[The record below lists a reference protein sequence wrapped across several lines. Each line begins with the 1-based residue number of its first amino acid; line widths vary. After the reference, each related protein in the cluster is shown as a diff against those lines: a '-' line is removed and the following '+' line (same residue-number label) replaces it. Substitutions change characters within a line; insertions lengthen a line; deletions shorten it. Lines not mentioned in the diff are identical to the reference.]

1 MMHGAPRWPALILLP
16 ALLIGIVL
24 LDRRDEPD
32 PGAVIDTRSAM
43 PVAAGTSVL
52 LDVAALTSQRSF
64 AS

>member
-43 PVAAGTSVL
+43 PVAPSTSRIAAEAGE
-52 LDVAALTSQRSF
+52 APGIP
-64 AS
+64 